1 MGDVETLFTK
11 KFSLFFELAKTFD
24 ISNDPAQP
32 VTSPVNL
39 PLIAGDLE
47 ILLGIYLQNMLQPKN
62 AQRRDAVT
70 NGTYVTIL
78 TNEHA
83 LRYLTERLSDNMK
96 IRA

>member
-1 MGDVETLFTK
+1 LGDVETLFTK

-47 ILLGIYLQNMLQPKN
+47 ILLGIYL
-62 AQRRDAVT
+62 
-70 NGTYVTIL
+70 
-78 TNEHA
+78 
-83 LRYLTERLSDNMK
+83 
-96 IRA
+96 